1 VDVRNAVPVVKGYVS
16 LEKISERREQI
27 ANWEQKL
34 EKQNSCL
41 LWSTAFLGFAV
52 VCPITN
58 QVKGYPFEV
67 PVPNGSV
74 FTGVVLTDQ
83 IKTFDWNARNFQFKG
98 EATPEF
104 VQECLDYVHTYL

>member
-1 VDVRNAVPVVKGYVS
+1 MYTPKRGDFVYVNFNPQAGH
-16 LEKISERREQI
+16 EQAGRRPAIVLSPIQFNQ
-27 ANWEQKL
+27 A
-34 EKQNSCL
+34 
-41 LWSTAFLGFAV
+41 TGFAV

-98 EATPEF
+98 EASPEF
-104 VQECLDYVHTYL
+104 VQECLDYIHTYL